1 MKKWI
6 VAIIAIVA
14 LVLLGFFV
22 KGVFDNTIQLH
33 PIAFRVGPF
42 EVHWYGIVIAAG
54 IIFCYLIASRIGMR
68 QGMNEEHMAEA
79 IIVCLFFGIAG
90 ARLYY
95 VFSQWDMYK
104 DNPLEIFMT
113 WRGGLAIY
121 GGVLGAL
128 LGAVLYTRYRKNCS
142 FTLFQGTDL
151 AATFL
156 PLGQAIGRWGN
167 FFNYEAYG
175 SPTDLPWKMFIPLSY
190 RMQGYERYD
199 YFHPTFLYESAW
211 DILTFCILFYFYTK
225 KRKHHGE
232 VTALYFIVYSFGRI
246 FVESLRL
253 DSLYWGGWRAAQV
266 TGVALLVIGLLM
278 LFYFRKKGRPIS
290 ESPVKPTEVSAG
302 RRD

>member
-104 DNPLEIFMT
+104 DNPLEIFLT
-113 WRGGLAIY
+113 RRGGLAIY
-121 GGVLGAL
+121 GVVLGGFFAL
-128 LGAVLYTRYRKNCS
+128 TLYTRSKKNCS
-142 FTLFQGTDL
+142 FTLFQVTDL
-151 AATFL
+151 AAAFL

-175 SPTDLPWKMFIPLSY
+175 SPTDLPWKMFIPFPH
-190 RMQGYERYD
+190 RMQGYERYE
-199 YFHPTFLYESAW
+199 YFHPTFLYESVW
-211 DILTFCILFYFYTK
+211 DVLTFCILLFYYTK
-225 KRKHHGE
+225 KRKRHGE
-232 VTALYFIVYSFGRI
+232 VTALYFVVYSLGRI
-246 FVESLRL
+246 FIESLRL
-253 DSLYWGGWRAAQV
+253 DSLYWGTWRAAQV
-266 TGVALLVIGLLM
+266 TGVTLIVIGLLS
-278 LFYFRKKGRPIS
+278 FFFFRKKGHPIS
-290 ESPVKPTEVSAG
+290 NPILKET
-302 RRD
+302 

>member
-14 LVLLGFFV
+14 LVLLFFFV
-22 KGVFDNTIQLH
+22 KGVFDNSIQLN
-33 PIAFRVGPF
+33 PVALKIGPF
-42 EVHWYGIVIAAG
+42 YIHWYGIVIAAG
-54 IIFCYLIASRIGMR
+54 IIFCYIIGSRIGVK

-79 IIVCLFFGIAG
+79 IIVCIFFGIAG

-95 VFSQWDMYK
+95 VFSQWDLYK
-104 DNPLEIFMT
+104 NNLLEIFMT
-113 WRGGLAIY
+113 WHGGLAIY

-128 LGAVLYTRYRKNCS
+128 VGGALYTRFRKNCS

-151 AATFL
+151 AAALL

-175 SPTDLPWKMFIPLSY
+175 SPTDLPWKMFIPFSH
-190 RMQGYERYD
+190 RMPGYESFE

-211 DILTFCILFYFYTK
+211 DILTFCILFFFYAK
-225 KRKHHGE
+225 KRKNHGE
-232 VTALYFIVYSFGRI
+232 TTALYFVVYSLGRI
-246 FVESLRL
+246 FVEQLRL

-266 TGVALLVIGLLM
+266 TGVILVVIGVLL
-278 LFYFRKKGRPIS
+278 FTYFRKKGQSIVKK
-290 ESPVKPTEVSAG
+290 PV
-302 RRD
+302 